1 MGEASDLSYLQN
13 EILRGVQLLQQR
25 DTASRDQKDCD
36 SSPFTT
42 YVKAKRTDVV
52 DPDPDPCTH
61 KIPGPGS
68 TSVRP

>member
-42 YVKAKRTDVV
+42 
-52 DPDPDPCTH
+52 
-61 KIPGPGS
+61 
-68 TSVRP
+68 